1 MTERQRTL
9 QKLDGMSVAY
19 DFKEHPAVYTIEEM
33 DDLGISEDV
42 VKNLF
47 LRDSSGKRHF
57 LVVVP
62 KEKQANLRSI
72 SDKLGTSR
80 LSFASEDRLERYL
93 KLTKGAVSPLGI
105 LNDANCGVEVV
116 FDKDLADRQRIGVHP
131 NDNTATV
138 WMPFDVLRG
147 IVERNGNMI
156 HFIEL

>member
-1 MTERQRTL
+1 MTKQQKTL
-9 QKLDGMSVAY
+9 QKLDDMNIAY
-19 DFKEHPAVYTIEEM
+19 DLKEHPAVYTIEEM
-33 DDLGISEDV
+33 DGLGISEDV

-93 KLTKGAVSPLGI
+93 KLSKGSVSPLGV
-105 LNDANCGVEVV
+105 LNDTDNAVEVV
-116 FDKDLADRQRIGVHP
+116 FDKDLIGRQRVGVHP

-147 IVERNGNMI
+147 VVEHNGNTI